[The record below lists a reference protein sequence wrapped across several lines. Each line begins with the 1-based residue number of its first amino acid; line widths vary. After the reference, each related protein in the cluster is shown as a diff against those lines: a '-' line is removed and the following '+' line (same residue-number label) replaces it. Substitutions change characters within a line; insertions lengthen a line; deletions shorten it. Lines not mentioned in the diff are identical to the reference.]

1 MRRNYQPKQK
11 FDSLTRLRQEFY
23 CFLIVAWCV
32 YVVLLN
38 QNPCRVFF
46 ANVNT
51 IEFVYGSNRI
61 QKSSISNRG
70 CQDETE
76 FYMKKCTVSK
86 SKVWMERDIDRIC
99 IPWNQYRR
107 QFLRNSTI
115 WNRTLDFV
123 KNPTH
128 AYIHGSINHNLRRTE
143 LSILIYRVGKDE
155 MHALNFNSQCSQF
168 YFRLK

>member
-1 MRRNYQPKQK
+1 MWFQAKITQNVNTRPYYICLCFTHDQYMRRNYQPKQK

-123 KNPTH
+123 KIVYTH
-128 AYIHGSINHNLRRTE
+128 IYTE
-143 LSILIYRVGKDE
+143 VLTTI
-155 MHALNFNSQCSQF
+155 
-168 YFRLK
+168 